1 MVKVKVKSVVE
12 QDTKT
17 QRGSKGII
25 YSFLNLGAGCG
36 CVVNL
41 TFWPLYS
48 WERTAV
54 PTEQEA
60 G

>member
-1 MVKVKVKSVVE
+1 MTAQKEGVE
-12 QDTKT
+12 AELH
-17 QRGSKGII
+17 
-25 YSFLNLGAGCG
+25 SFLNLGAGCG